1 MPAFRAEVPHS
12 LGQPEATSRLKD
24 FIESVQ
30 QRFADQIS
38 AVDGAWNENVL
49 NFAMSTNGIT
59 IKGTLTVEHGTA
71 RVEGHLPMLATPFRG
86 MIERS
91 IAGELSQA
99 LA

>member
-1 MPAFRAEVPHS
+1 MPAFRAEVPHD
-12 LGQPEATSRLKD
+12 LGQPEATNRLKT

-38 AVDGAWNENVL
+38 AADGAWNDNVL
-49 NFAMSTNGIT
+49 DFAMSTNGIT
-59 IKGTLTVEHGTA
+59 IKGTLTVEHSIA
-71 RVEGHLPMLATPFRG
+71 RVEGHLPMLAMPFRG

>member
-12 LGQPEATSRLKD
+12 LGQPEATSRLKT
-24 FIESVQ
+24 FIESVR

-38 AVDGAWNENVL
+38 AADGAWNENVL
-49 NFAMSTNGIT
+49 DFAMSTNGIT

-71 RVEGHLPMLATPFRG
+71 RVEGHLPLLAMPFRG

-91 IAGELSQA
+91 IAGELSEA